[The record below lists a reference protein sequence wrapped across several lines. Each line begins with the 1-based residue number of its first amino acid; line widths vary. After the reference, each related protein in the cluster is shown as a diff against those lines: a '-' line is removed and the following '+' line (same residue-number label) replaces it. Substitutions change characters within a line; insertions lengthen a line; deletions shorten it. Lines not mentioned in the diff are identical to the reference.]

1 MFIHHITFVCSP
13 SDLEEMLSLLREE
26 IIPPLSHNSCRVQMA
41 RVHSQTADSD
51 AESVSLQFSFESR
64 NALACWERDLLAGTL
79 GKFGAAY
86 GQRMLFFRTTLE
98 TLDTGI
104 L

>member
-1 MFIHHITFVCSP
+1 MFIHNITFVCSP

-26 IIPPLSHNSCRVQMA
+26 ISPPLSHNSCHVQMA